1 MLPTCFNFTD
11 SLLVYL
17 QVILTVNGE
26 GTSHNITW
34 TDPAI
39 PVDGQNNASFY
50 LCANKFHKIV
60 LRRNFSN
67 VEFQVD
73 GYSPVQ
79 AALHLR
85 TQPSTLVEYQVKST
99 IQSINS
105 LAIVNVLLFYT
116 PFTPTKHV

>member
-1 MLPTCFNFTD
+1 MLPTCFDFTD

-17 QVILTVNGE
+17 QVILTANGE

-50 LCANKFHKIV
+50 LCDNKFHKIV

-73 GYSPVQ
+73 GYSLVQ
-79 AALHLR
+79 AALPPNFALKNATFHIGGV
-85 TQPSTLVEYQVKST
+85 PGK
-99 IQSINS
+99 
-105 LAIVNVLLFYT
+105 
-116 PFTPTKHV
+116 KHKLIHK